1 MGFETTKNTY
11 ADRTGSRLKFTSVM
25 DGNGAFFLAFLT
37 SFAQSFQSEWNT
49 ETVYGRN
56 DPIATFR
63 GTTRTLSLS
72 WDVPAGN
79 LIEAKRNLDKF
90 STLTQ
95 IIYPSYTTGTSIAP
109 KTDGTKQVSSNALT
123 LSKSPLI
130 RLKFANLIDDASG
143 KKEGL
148 LGYITSLDWNPVL
161 DMGMFTEVL
170 KPENTDMPAKTNLYP
185 KVVSLNVSFGVLHE
199 HDLGTVPIGT
209 SSSGFTPFPDSAK
222 FPFGG

>member
-1 MGFETTKNTY
+1 MGFETIKNTY
-11 ADRTGSRLKFTSVM
+11 AKTTGSQLTFISVLS
-25 DGNGAFFLAFLT
+25 DRRVNFLAFLT

-63 GTTRTLSLS
+63 GTTRTLALS

-79 LIEAKRNLDKF
+79 LNEAKENLLQF
-90 STLTQ
+90 SELTKM
-95 IIYPSYTTGTSIAP
+95 IYPAYTRGPSVLPASSEEP
-109 KTDGTKQVSSNALT
+109 EGKQVSSNALT

-130 RLKFANLIDDASG
+130 RLKFANLITDASG
-143 KKEGL
+143 KKDGL

-161 DMGMFTEVL
+161 DMGMFTDNGE
-170 KPENTDMPAKTNLYP
+170 LYP

-199 HDLGTVPIGT
+199 HDLGTIPVASGSGT
-209 SSSGFTPFPDSAK
+209 SPFPNSAK